1 MLTTGQK
8 TKNELISSTRI
19 KVEHAISG
27 IKIFRVIKDIE
38 DLYEADMTSN
48 LNANENDPHSSLP
61 SPPLPPPRLRQG

>member
-27 IKIFRVIKDIE
+27 IKIFRVIKT
-38 DLYEADMTSN
+38 LKTYMKLT
-48 LNANENDPHSSLP
+48 
-61 SPPLPPPRLRQG
+61 

>member
-61 SPPLPPPRLRQG
+61 PPLPPPRLRQG

>member
-1 MLTTGQK
+1 MGQK

-19 KVEHAISG
+19 KVEHAVSG

-48 LNANENDPHSSLP
+48 LNANENDPHSFPP